1 LHSLSTIVL
10 TVEAY
15 EAALALGYPS
25 IAKGGKAF
33 GVQVFTTR
41 PIDGA
46 C

>member
-1 LHSLSTIVL
+1 LHSLSTTVL
-10 TVEAY
+10 IVEAY

-25 IAKGGKAF
+25 IAKGGKAIS
-33 GVQVFTTR
+33 VQVFATS